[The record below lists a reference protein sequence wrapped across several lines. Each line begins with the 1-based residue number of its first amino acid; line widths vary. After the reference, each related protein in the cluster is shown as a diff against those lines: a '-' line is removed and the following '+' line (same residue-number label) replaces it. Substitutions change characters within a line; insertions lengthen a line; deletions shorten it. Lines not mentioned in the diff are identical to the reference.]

1 MSSIHRRLDGG
12 ALLLDLGSER
22 REAIASMAPA
32 GRIARTLIKGDLLRV
47 TMVVL
52 APGGGI
58 PEHQADGAIT
68 VQPLEGAIRFSA
80 LGEVH
85 ELQAGQLLSLA
96 PGVRHSVTSPDGAT
110 FLLTVAVGRE
120 VP

>member
-1 MSSIHRRLDGG
+1 MSSINRRLDGS
-12 ALLLDLGSER
+12 ALVIDLGRER
-22 REAIASMAPA
+22 LEAIASMAPA
-32 GRIARTLIKGDLLRV
+32 GRIARTLLKSDVLRV

-52 APGGGI
+52 APGGEI

-68 VQPLEGAIRFSA
+68 VHPLEGAIRFSA

-96 PGVRHSVTSPDGAT
+96 PGVRHSVTSRDGAT
-110 FLLTVAVGRE
+110 FLLTVALARE
-120 VP
+120 AP